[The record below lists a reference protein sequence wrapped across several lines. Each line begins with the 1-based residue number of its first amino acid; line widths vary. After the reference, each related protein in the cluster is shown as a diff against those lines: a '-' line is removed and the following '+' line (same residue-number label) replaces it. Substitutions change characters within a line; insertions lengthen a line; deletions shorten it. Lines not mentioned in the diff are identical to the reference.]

1 MAAPILPPPD
11 EKLLAKALVVA
22 EASQWTTEGSQ
33 SIGLPY
39 FSFGLNLNLTMRH
52 IALRC
57 AALRCE

>member
-33 SIGLPY
+33 SIGLP
-39 FSFGLNLNLTMRH
+39 SFFLPFRSKDG
-52 IALRC
+52 AWGW
-57 AALRCE
+57 